1 MSKSRS
7 DLRLEQQVK
16 QLIVSA
22 LIITAEEIINS
33 AEQEGRELTDL
44 DRSTVAGILRNVERV
59 AAESE
64 AIGHQLAEGEN

>member
-22 LIITAEEIINS
+22 LVITAEEIINS

>member
-16 QLIVSA
+16 QLIISA
-22 LIITAEEIINS
+22 LVITAEEIINT
-33 AEQEGRELTDL
+33 AEQENRELTDL
-44 DRSTVAGILRNVERV
+44 DRSTVAGLLKNIERV

-64 AIGHQLAEGEN
+64 AISAELLSRDI

>member
-16 QLIVSA
+16 QLIISA
-22 LIITAEEIINS
+22 LVITAEEIINT

-44 DRSTVAGILRNVERV
+44 DRSTVAGLLKNIERV

-64 AIGHQLAEGEN
+64 AIGHQLAEGAN

>member
-16 QLIVSA
+16 QLIISA
-22 LIITAEEIINS
+22 LVITAEEIINT
-33 AEQEGRELTDL
+33 AEQENRELTDL
-44 DRSTVAGILRNVERV
+44 DRSTVAGLLKNIERV

-64 AIGHQLAEGEN
+64 AINDQLLSRDI

>member
-64 AIGHQLAEGEN
+64 AIGHQLAEGQN

>member
-16 QLIVSA
+16 QLIISA
-22 LIITAEEIINS
+22 LVITAEEIINT
-33 AEQEGRELTDL
+33 AEQENRELTDL
-44 DRSTVAGILRNVERV
+44 DRSTVAGLLKNIERV

-64 AIGHQLAEGEN
+64 AINAELLSRDI